1 MLQHLRI
8 QNYAIIEKVEI
19 NFEKALNI
27 ITGETGA
34 GKSILLGAL
43 SILLGDR
50 FDKNALY
57 DENQKCIIEAEFNIQ
72 SLNLKAFF
80 EIHEL
85 DYDDIC
91 SLRREV
97 NASGRSRSFINDT
110 PVNLKTIRALTAFLI
125 DIHSQNDILDL
136 KSNAYQ
142 LDIIDIEANHEDL
155 IKAFGANYN
164 NYKASLKEHTV
175 LLDQKETGLRELD
188 YIEFVLKEFEDAK
201 LDINEEEELVDEQ
214 KQLENIEQIQNSIE
228 STYNQLDGSPSAIRL
243 IEKSIEDLQEI
254 IPYIPAL
261 RNINERLISSSIEL
275 KDIVV
280 ELEQYKDQYEVNPS
294 RLETV
299 QARLNLINGLQRKH
313 QVKTIEELL
322 VKEAELSSQVAQ
334 FRNIDKLIHD
344 FKIQIQQYKESI
356 QEQALKIRSNRQLT
370 IKKIEKEVNKVLPE
384 IGMPFALFKIELKA
398 LDFDHINAKGL
409 DHIEFTM
416 SPDKGNK
423 YGPLNKIASG
433 GELSRI
439 MLCLKSIVANSTAIP
454 TLIFDE
460 IDTGI
465 SGDIASKVANLL
477 KDIASKHQIISITHL
492 PQIAAKGNHHLFVS
506 KSMINGKTVT
516 NVDALNEASR
526 IEEIATMLSGKA
538 PTPTAIKTAKELIK
552 EI

>member
-27 ITGETGA
+27 ITWETGA

-57 DENQKCIIEAEFNIQ
+57 DENQKCIIEAEFDIQ

-80 EIHEL
+80 EKHEL
-85 DYDDIC
+85 DHDDIC

-125 DIHSQNDILDL
+125 DIHSQHDILDL

-164 NYKASLKEHTV
+164 NYKASLKEHTA
-175 LLDQKETGLRELD
+175 LLDQKETGLRALD

-214 KQLENIEQIQNSIE
+214 KQLENVEQIKNSIE
-228 STYNQLDGSPSAIRL
+228 SAYNQLDGSPSAIRL

-261 RNINERLISSSIEL
+261 SNINERLISSSIEL
-275 KDIVV
+275 KDIVI

-344 FKIQIQQYKESI
+344 LKIQIQQYKESI

-398 LDFDHINAKGL
+398 LDFDQINAKGL

-433 GELSRI
+433 GELSRM

>member
-1 MLQHLRI
+1 MLQYLRI

-57 DENQKCIIEAEFNIQ
+57 DENQKCIIEAEFDIQ

-80 EIHEL
+80 ERHEL

-164 NYKASLKEHTV
+164 KYKASLKEHTR
-175 LLDQKETGLRELD
+175 LLDQKETGLRALD
-188 YIEFVLKEFEDAK
+188 YLEFVLKEFEDAK

-214 KQLENIEQIQNSIE
+214 KQLENAEQIQYNIE
-228 STYNQLDGSPSAIRL
+228 SAYNQLDGSPSAIGL
-243 IEKSIEDLQEI
+243 IEKSIEDIQEI
-254 IPYIPAL
+254 IPYIPAIGA
-261 RNINERLISSSIEL
+261 INERLTSSSIEL
-275 KDIVV
+275 KDIVI

-344 FKIQIQQYKESI
+344 LKIQIQQYKESI

-398 LDFDHINAKGL
+398 LDFDQINAKGL

>member
-1 MLQHLRI
+1 MLQYLRI

-57 DENQKCIIEAEFNIQ
+57 DENQKCIIEAEFDIQ

-80 EIHEL
+80 ERHEL

-125 DIHSQNDILDL
+125 DIHSQHDILDL

-164 NYKASLKEHTV
+164 KYKASLKEHTR
-175 LLDQKETGLRELD
+175 LLDQKETGLRALD
-188 YIEFVLKEFEDAK
+188 YLEFVLKEFEDAK

-214 KQLENIEQIQNSIE
+214 KQLENAEQIQYNIE
-228 STYNQLDGSPSAIRL
+228 SAYNQLDGSPSAIGL
-243 IEKSIEDLQEI
+243 IEKSIEDIQEI
-254 IPYIPAL
+254 IPYIPAIGA
-261 RNINERLISSSIEL
+261 INERLTSSSIEL
-275 KDIVV
+275 KDIVI

-322 VKEAELSSQVAQ
+322 VKEAELSSQVDQ

-344 FKIQIQQYKESI
+344 LKIQIQQYKESI

-398 LDFDHINAKGL
+398 LDFDQINAKGL

>member
-1 MLQHLRI
+1 MLQYLRI

-57 DENQKCIIEAEFNIQ
+57 DENQKCIIEAEFDIQ

-164 NYKASLKEHTV
+164 NYKASLKEHTR
-175 LLDQKETGLRELD
+175 LLDQKETGLRALD
-188 YIEFVLKEFEDAK
+188 YLEFVLKEFEDAK

-214 KQLENIEQIQNSIE
+214 KQLENAEQIQYNIE
-228 STYNQLDGSPSAIRL
+228 SAYNQLDGSPSAIGL
-243 IEKSIEDLQEI
+243 IEKSIEDIQEI
-254 IPYIPAL
+254 IPYIPAIGA
-261 RNINERLISSSIEL
+261 INERLTSSSIEL
-275 KDIVV
+275 KDIVI

-344 FKIQIQQYKESI
+344 LKIQIQQYKESI

>member
-1 MLQHLRI
+1 M
-8 QNYAIIEKVEI
+8 
-19 NFEKALNI
+19 
-27 ITGETGA
+27 
-34 GKSILLGAL
+34 
-43 SILLGDR
+43 
-50 FDKNALY
+50 
-57 DENQKCIIEAEFNIQ
+57 
-72 SLNLKAFF
+72 
-80 EIHEL
+80 
-85 DYDDIC
+85 
-91 SLRREV
+91 
-97 NASGRSRSFINDT
+97 
-110 PVNLKTIRALTAFLI
+110 
-125 DIHSQNDILDL
+125 
-136 KSNAYQ
+136 
-142 LDIIDIEANHEDL
+142 
-155 IKAFGANYN
+155 
-164 NYKASLKEHTV
+164 
-175 LLDQKETGLRELD
+175 
-188 YIEFVLKEFEDAK
+188 
-201 LDINEEEELVDEQ
+201 
-214 KQLENIEQIQNSIE
+214 
-228 STYNQLDGSPSAIRL
+228 
-243 IEKSIEDLQEI
+243 IEKSIEDIQEI
-254 IPYIPAL
+254 IPYIPAIGA
-261 RNINERLISSSIEL
+261 INERLTSSSIEL
-275 KDIVV
+275 KDIVI

-344 FKIQIQQYKESI
+344 LKIQIQQYKESI

-398 LDFDHINAKGL
+398 LDFDQINAKGL

>member
-1 MLQHLRI
+1 MNKSFDFYFDFI
-8 QNYAIIEKVEI
+8 SPYA
-19 NFEKALNI
+19 
-27 ITGETGA
+27 
-34 GKSILLGAL
+34 
-43 SILLGDR
+43 
-50 FDKNALY
+50 
-57 DENQKCIIEAEFNIQ
+57 
-72 SLNLKAFF
+72 
-80 EIHEL
+80 
-85 DYDDIC
+85 
-91 SLRREV
+91 
-97 NASGRSRSFINDT
+97 FIAHN
-110 PVNLKTIRALTAFLI
+110 K
-125 DIHSQNDILDL
+125 
-136 KSNAYQ
+136 
-142 LDIIDIEANHEDL
+142 
-155 IKAFGANYN
+155 
-164 NYKASLKEHTV
+164 
-175 LLDQKETGLRELD
+175 
-188 YIEFVLKEFEDAK
+188 
-201 LDINEEEELVDEQ
+201 
-214 KQLENIEQIQNSIE
+214 
-228 STYNQLDGSPSAIRL
+228 
-243 IEKSIEDLQEI
+243 
-254 IPYIPAL
+254 
-261 RNINERLISSSIEL
+261 
-275 KDIVV
+275 
-280 ELEQYKDQYEVNPS
+280 
-294 RLETV
+294 
-299 QARLNLINGLQRKH
+299 
-313 QVKTIEELL
+313 
-322 VKEAELSSQVAQ
+322 
-334 FRNIDKLIHD
+334 
-344 FKIQIQQYKESI
+344 
-356 QEQALKIRSNRQLT
+356 

-398 LDFDHINAKGL
+398 LDFDQINAKGL

>member
-1 MLQHLRI
+1 MLQYLRI

-57 DENQKCIIEAEFNIQ
+57 DENQKCIIEAEFDIQ

-164 NYKASLKEHTV
+164 NYKASLKEHTA
-175 LLDQKETGLRELD
+175 LLDQKETGLRALD

-214 KQLENIEQIQNSIE
+214 KQLENVEQIQNSIE
-228 STYNQLDGSPSAIRL
+228 SAYNQLDGSPSAIRL

-275 KDIVV
+275 KDIVI

-344 FKIQIQQYKESI
+344 LKIQIQQYKESI

>member
-1 MLQHLRI
+1 MLQYLRI

-57 DENQKCIIEAEFNIQ
+57 DENQKCIIEAEFDIQ

-80 EIHEL
+80 EGYEL
-85 DYDDIC
+85 DHDDMCI
-91 SLRREV
+91 LRREV

-125 DIHSQNDILDL
+125 DIHSQHDILDL

-142 LDIIDIEANHEDL
+142 LDIIDIEANHKDL
-155 IKAFGANYN
+155 IQTFGATYN
-164 NYKASLKEHTV
+164 NYKSSLKEHTT
-175 LLDQKETGLRELD
+175 LLDQKETGLRALD
-188 YIEFVLKEFEDAK
+188 YLEFVLKEFEDAK

-214 KQLENIEQIQNSIE
+214 KQLENAEQIQYNIE
-228 STYNQLDGSPSAIRL
+228 SAYNQLDGSPSAIGL
-243 IEKSIEDLQEI
+243 IEKSIEDIQEI
-254 IPYIPAL
+254 IPYIPAIGA
-261 RNINERLISSSIEL
+261 INERLTSSCIEL
-275 KDIVV
+275 KDIVI

-344 FKIQIQQYKESI
+344 LKIQIQQYKESI

-398 LDFDHINAKGL
+398 LDFDQINAKGL

>member
-57 DENQKCIIEAEFNIQ
+57 DENQKCIIEAEFDIQ

-80 EIHEL
+80 ERHEL

-125 DIHSQNDILDL
+125 DIHSQHDILDL

-164 NYKASLKEHTV
+164 NYKASLKEHTR
-175 LLDQKETGLRELD
+175 LLDQKETGLRALD
-188 YIEFVLKEFEDAK
+188 YLEFVLKEFEDAK

-214 KQLENIEQIQNSIE
+214 KQLENVEQIQNSIE
-228 STYNQLDGSPSAIRL
+228 SAYNQLDGSPSAIRL

-275 KDIVV
+275 KDIVI
-280 ELEQYKDQYEVNPS
+280 ELEQYKDQHEVNPS

-398 LDFDHINAKGL
+398 LDFDQINAKGL

>member
-57 DENQKCIIEAEFNIQ
+57 NENQKCIIEAEFDIQ

-80 EIHEL
+80 ERHEL

-175 LLDQKETGLRELD
+175 LLDQKETGLRALD

-214 KQLENIEQIQNSIE
+214 KQLENAEQIQYNIE
-228 STYNQLDGSPSAIRL
+228 SAYNQLDGSPSAIRL

-275 KDIVV
+275 KDIVI
-280 ELEQYKDQYEVNPS
+280 ELEQYKDQHEVNPS

>member
-57 DENQKCIIEAEFNIQ
+57 DENQKCIIEAEFDIQ

-80 EIHEL
+80 ERYEL

-97 NASGRSRSFINDT
+97 NTSGRSRSFINDT

-164 NYKASLKEHTV
+164 NYKASLKEHTA
-175 LLDQKETGLRELD
+175 LLDQKETGLRALD

-214 KQLENIEQIQNSIE
+214 KQLENVEQIQNSIE
-228 STYNQLDGSPSAIRL
+228 SAYNQLDGSPSAIRL

-275 KDIVV
+275 KDIVI

-344 FKIQIQQYKESI
+344 LKIQIQQYKESI

-398 LDFDHINAKGL
+398 LDFDQINTKGL

>member
-125 DIHSQNDILDL
+125 DIHSQHDILDL

-164 NYKASLKEHTV
+164 NYKASLKEHTA
-175 LLDQKETGLRELD
+175 LLDQKETGLRALD

-214 KQLENIEQIQNSIE
+214 KQLENVEQIQNSIE
-228 STYNQLDGSPSAIRL
+228 SAYNQLDGSPSAIRL

-275 KDIVV
+275 KDIVI
-280 ELEQYKDQYEVNPS
+280 ELEQYKDQHEVNPS

-334 FRNIDKLIHD
+334 FRNIDKCIHD
-344 FKIQIQQYKESI
+344 LKIQIQQYKESI

>member
-164 NYKASLKEHTV
+164 NYKASLKEHTA
-175 LLDQKETGLRELD
+175 LLDQKETGLRALD

-214 KQLENIEQIQNSIE
+214 KQLENVEQIQNSIE
-228 STYNQLDGSPSAIRL
+228 SAYNQLDGSPSAIRL

-275 KDIVV
+275 KDIVI
-280 ELEQYKDQYEVNPS
+280 ELEQYKDQHEVNPS